1 MDWAELITITC
12 NKEGSA
18 VIGLFIWKFYFL
30 LRWTMFTFQIVY
42 YEIYYEILLV
52 IIDWSIIGNYCQK
65 MQEIAK
71 NRSKSG
77 VIKNKNLLPF
87 FSFLWGFFLS
97 LFVFSAARIWF
108 WFLEVGFV
116 GVGNIGKFEEL
127 SIGDDEWFELWESF
141 VNCE

>member
-1 MDWAELITITC
+1 M
-12 NKEGSA
+12 
-18 VIGLFIWKFYFL
+18 
-30 LRWTMFTFQIVY
+30 
-42 YEIYYEILLV
+42 
-52 IIDWSIIGNYCQK
+52 
-65 MQEIAK
+65 
-71 NRSKSG
+71 
-77 VIKNKNLLPF
+77 IKNKNLLPF